1 MEIKPKIGI
10 DNIYLGMTMA
20 EVRSLWGDPEDIST
34 FIPLEEKPED
44 RIIEWNYSN
53 GIELNFDSDDNFLL
67 ASINCESKS
76 ATFQG
81 LSVVG
86 ITPKE
91 LILRLPGTKLDD
103 EFELAIDEYRNEEFS
118 LSFWAQYG
126 KIYAVSINPEY
137 DESGNEVIWPIRN
150 N

>member
-20 EVRSLWGDPEDIST
+20 EVRSLWGDAEEIST

-44 RIIEWNYSN
+44 RVIDWKYSN
-53 GIELNFDSDDNFLL
+53 GIELSFDSDDDFLL
-67 ASINCESKS
+67 ASITCESKS
-76 ATFQG
+76 TTLQG

-86 ITPKE
+86 LTPKE
-91 LILRLPGTKLDD
+91 LMLRLPDTKLDD
-103 EFELAIDEYRNEEFS
+103 EFDLAIDEYRHEELS
-118 LSFWAQYG
+118 LSFWAQNG
-126 KIYAVSINPEY
+126 KIYAVTINPEY
-137 DESGNEVIWPIRN
+137 DESGNYIIWPKRN